1 MGAGGW
7 STARL
12 DRMRDVLA
20 RHVAEGEAPGLVTL
34 VSRRGETRAEVI
46 GAQAFGGAPMRRDT
60 VFRISSMTKPVIAVA
75 TMILVE
81 ECVLR
86 LDDPVDPLLPELADR
101 RVLIREDGPL
111 EETVPAERP
120 LTVRDLLTFRM
131 GFGLAPGPPGGHPA
145 LAAAE
150 ELGLAMGPP
159 KPATPHGPDE
169 WLRRFGTLPLMRQPG
184 TAWLYH
190 TGSQVLGVLIARAT
204 GRPLE
209 DFLQERIFEPLGMK
223 DTGFHVPPGA
233 RDRFA
238 ASYLP
243 DLTTGE
249 PTLYDAPG
257 DGRWS
262 RPPVFPDGG
271 AGLVSTAD
279 DYLAFGRMLLAGGRY
294 GAGARLLSRPAVEAM
309 TTDQLTPAQK
319 AASTAAPGSWD
330 HRGWGFGVQVV
341 TGRDGISA
349 VPGRF
354 GWDGGLGTS
363 WASDPAEDLV
373 AVLMTQRAQF
383 PRYSPL
389 YLDFWTLVYQ
399 AIDD

>member
-7 STARL
+7 SAARL
-12 DRMRDVLA
+12 DRMREVLT
-20 RHVAEGEAPGLVTL
+20 RHVAGGAAPGLVTL
-34 VSRRGETRAEVI
+34 ISRGGETRAEVI
-46 GAQAFGGAPMRRDT
+46 GAQEFGGAPMRRDT
-60 VFRISSMTKPVIAVA
+60 IFRISSMTKPVIAVA

-81 ECVLR
+81 ECALR
-86 LDDPVDPLLPELADR
+86 LDDPVDRLLPELADR
-101 RVLIREDGPL
+101 RVLVRADGPL

-131 GFGLAPGPPGGHPA
+131 GFGLVPGPPGDHPA

-150 ELGLAMGPP
+150 GLGLAMGPP

-184 TAWLYH
+184 VAWLYH
-190 TGSQVLGVLIARAT
+190 TGSQVLGVLIARAA

-209 DFLQERIFEPLGMK
+209 EFLRERIFEPLGMK
-223 DTGFHVPPGA
+223 DTGFHVPPGK

-238 ASYLP
+238 ASYLA
-243 DLTTGE
+243 DVTTGKPE
-249 PTLYDAPG
+249 LYDAAE

-279 DYLAFGRMLLAGGRY
+279 DYLAFGRMLLARGRY
-294 GAGARLLSRPAVEAM
+294 GAGERLLSRPAVEAM
-309 TTDQLTPAQK
+309 TADQLTPAQK
-319 AASTAAPGSWD
+319 AASPAAPGTWD

-341 TGRDGISA
+341 TGRDGIAA

-363 WASDPAEDLV
+363 WASDPAEELV
-373 AVLMTQRAQF
+373 AVLMTQVARF
-383 PRYSPL
+383 PRVAPVH
-389 YLDFWTLVYQ
+389 LDFWTLVYQ